1 MAEIGATLRE
11 ARMRARIDVSEIE
24 AQTKIRAKYLRALE
38 NEEWDLLPGPTFVR
52 SFLRTYAQ
60 ALGLD
65 AKALVDEYR
74 TNYEQPS
81 ELEHQPAMSPPR
93 RVSPRASSGRPGG
106 PSRAYM
112 IAVGAFGLL
121 IVVLIVA
128 LIANQKKGA
137 ESPSLPANSTKG
149 QASHGAG
156 RGGHGA
162 QSSTSA
168 TAGNNSARVTLSLHP
183 SGPVYVCLIDAA
195 GAKRIPGLT
204 IGPGSYTPR
213 DYHSTR
219 FELLLGNNAV
229 TLYVDG
235 KALTVPPSS
244 KPIGYSITD
253 GGRRVLTPAQQ
264 PNCA

>member
-1 MAEIGATLRE
+1 
-11 ARMRARIDVSEIE
+11 MRARIDVSEIE

-74 TNYEQPS
+74 MNYEQPS
-81 ELEHQPAMSPPR
+81 ELDHQPVMSPPR
-93 RVSPRASSGRPGG
+93 RRAPTRLSPNRSTG

-121 IVVLIVA
+121 ILVLIAALVA
-128 LIANQKKGA
+128 GQKKGA
-137 ESPSLPANSTKG
+137 ESPPPAT
-149 QASHGAG
+149 
-156 RGGHGA
+156 
-162 QSSTSA
+162 SSTSA
-168 TAGNNSARVTLSLHP
+168 QQSQGSSHKSHGSRSSTSSTAGGANARVTLSLHP
-183 SGPVYVCLIDAA
+183 TAPVYVCLIDAA
-195 GAKRIPGLT
+195 GSKRIPGLT
-204 IGPGSYTPR
+204 LEPGSYTPH

-229 TLYVDG
+229 TMYVDG
-235 KALTVPPSS
+235 KALSVPPSS
-244 KPIGYSITD
+244 KPIGYSITS
-253 GGRRVLTPAQQ
+253 GGRRVLSAAQQ
-264 PNCA
+264 PTCG

>member
-1 MAEIGATLRE
+1 
-11 ARMRARIDVSEIE
+11 MRARIDVSEIE

-74 TNYEQPS
+74 MNYEQPS
-81 ELEHQPAMSPPR
+81 ELDHQPVMSAPR
-93 RVSPRASSGRPGG
+93 RAAAGSSPGRPGG
-106 PSRAYM
+106 PSRAYV
-112 IAVGAFGLL
+112 IAVGVFSLL

-128 LIANQKKGA
+128 LIANHKKVP
-137 ESPSLPANSTKG
+137 ESPPPPLNSKNIYEST
-149 QASHGAG
+149 G
-156 RGGHGA
+156 RGGRR
-162 QSSTSA
+162 SKPSTST
-168 TAGNNSARVTLSLHP
+168 TAGNTSARVALSLHP
-183 SGPVYVCLIDAA
+183 TAPVYVCLIDAA

-204 IGPGSYTPR
+204 IEPGTYTPR

-229 TLYVDG
+229 TLYIDG
-235 KALTVPPSS
+235 KALSVPPSS
-244 KPIGYSITD
+244 KPIGYSITS
-253 GGRRVLTPAQQ
+253 GGRHVLSAAQQ
-264 PNCA
+264 PTCG